1 LEFQSYD
8 KRGEFVK
15 QFFIKNN
22 AIGNYSCNNVLI
34 ESNIYQRAKDAFMI
48 TVAELMTPSVHTIN
62 MDTPIAQALE
72 VCSQKKIRHLP
83 IVDDLGELA
92 GLVTDRDLRYCISPR
107 IGTISENNADRESLK
122 RPVHL
127 IMIRNTITA
136 TPQTSIAEA
145 AQSMLDHRV
154 GCLVVIDPERH
165 VIGMIT
171 SSDLIRCIA
180 KDCH

>member
-1 LEFQSYD
+1 
-8 KRGEFVK
+8 
-15 QFFIKNN
+15 
-22 AIGNYSCNNVLI
+22 
-34 ESNIYQRAKDAFMI
+34 MI
-48 TVAELMTPSVHTIN
+48 TVTEIMTANVYTIN
-62 MDTPIAQALE
+62 LDISIAQAMD

-92 GLVTDRDLRYCISPR
+92 GLVTDRDLRYYISPR

-136 TPQTSIAEA
+136 TPQESIAEA

-154 GCLVVIDPERH
+154 GCLVVIDPNRH
-165 VIGMIT
+165 VIGMVT

-180 KDCH
+180 RNLVLSSSEETAGNG

>member
-1 LEFQSYD
+1 
-8 KRGEFVK
+8 
-15 QFFIKNN
+15 
-22 AIGNYSCNNVLI
+22 
-34 ESNIYQRAKDAFMI
+34 MI
-48 TVAELMTPSVHTIN
+48 TVAEIMTPNVYTSN

-72 VCSQKKIRHLP
+72 ICSEKKIRHLP
-83 IVDDLGELA
+83 IVDELGELV

-127 IMIRNTITA
+127 IMIRNTIS
-136 TPQTSIAEA
+136 TSPRASLAEA
-145 AQSMLDHRV
+145 AQLMLDHRV
-154 GCLVVIDPERH
+154 GCLVVIDPDRH

-180 KDCH
+180 KDSL

>member
-1 LEFQSYD
+1 
-8 KRGEFVK
+8 
-15 QFFIKNN
+15 
-22 AIGNYSCNNVLI
+22 
-34 ESNIYQRAKDAFMI
+34 MT
-48 TVAELMTPSVHTIN
+48 TVAEIMTPNVYTSN

-72 VCSQKKIRHLP
+72 VCSQKGIRHLP

-92 GLVTDRDLRYCISPR
+92 GLVTDRDLRYYISPR

-127 IMIRNTITA
+127 IMIRNTITT
-136 TPQTSIAEA
+136 TPQASLAEV
-145 AQSMLDHRV
+145 AQLMLDHRV
-154 GCLVVIDPERH
+154 GCLVVIDPDRH

-180 KDCH
+180 QNRQLIS

>member
-1 LEFQSYD
+1 MPYKE
-8 KRGEFVK
+8 KT
-15 QFFIKNN
+15 
-22 AIGNYSCNNVLI
+22 
-34 ESNIYQRAKDAFMI
+34 MI
-48 TVAELMTPSVHTIN
+48 TVAEIMTSNVFAIN
-62 MDTPIAQALE
+62 MDTPIAEALE

-107 IGTISENNADRESLK
+107 IGTISENSADRESLK

-136 TPQTSIAEA
+136 DPQASIAEA

-154 GCLVVIDPERH
+154 GCLVVIDPFSH
-165 VIGMIT
+165 VIGLVT

-180 KDCH
+180 QKRVLNSNE